1 MIIPMRSDGEATRD
15 RILVA
20 AQAEFAQ
27 FGLAGARV
35 DRIAVAARASK
46 ERLYAYFGDKAA
58 LFTAV
63 LETNLREVMAA
74 MPLDAADLP
83 GFVGGVFDHVADFPE
98 HLRMMDWARLEGST
112 GVLPATPEWRTGA
125 EARAIAELQQQ
136 GVIDP
141 VWDPE
146 DLVTMLFSI
155 ATSWVHAPGVFT
167 EPAESTAASRQRRR
181 AAAVAAARKIIAP

>member
-1 MIIPMRSDGEATRD
+1 MRADGEATRD

-58 LFTAV
+58 LFAAV

-98 HLRMMDWARLEGST
+98 HLRMMDWARLEGSA
-112 GVLPATPEWRTGA
+112 GVLPVTPEWRTGP
-125 EARAIAELQQQ
+125 EARAIAERQSQ
-136 GVIDP
+136 GLIDP
-141 VWDPE
+141 AWEPE
-146 DLVTMLFSI
+146 DLVTVLFSI
-155 ATSWVHAPGVFT
+155 ATAWVHVPRAFT
-167 EPAESTAASRQRRR
+167 EPAESPATSRQRRR
-181 AAAVAAARKIIAP
+181 AAAVTAARKVIAP